1 MYQGLSRLP
10 YLDSTLDEY
19 EGDNSKLLKDV
30 FSAELKVINYRQVL
44 IVTRGLSVD
53 NNTTINITKLEQ

>member
-30 FSAELKVINYRQVL
+30 FSAELKVIQ
-44 IVTRGLSVD
+44 
-53 NNTTINITKLEQ
+53 

>member
-30 FSAELKVINYRQVL
+30 FSAELKVIHYQQVP
-44 IVTRGLSVD
+44 IVTRGLLVD
-53 NNTTINITKLEQ
+53 TRINIAKLVQ